1 MRWQPHFFLVK
12 THFPRQRLSA
22 RGFFVS
28 EARFKFRWLCLH
40 VMQYLNICHAFL
52 ASPLLL
58 SGAFALAKSGGG
70 GDATRGF
77 LSISSVGKQFSAA
90 LRASVQVASGRQPVY
105 TLRESHVQ

>member
-1 MRWQPHFFLVK
+1 
-12 THFPRQRLSA
+12 
-22 RGFFVS
+22 
-28 EARFKFRWLCLH
+28 
-40 VMQYLNICHAFL
+40 MQYLNICHAFL

-58 SGAFALAKSGGG
+58 SGAFALAKSGGGG